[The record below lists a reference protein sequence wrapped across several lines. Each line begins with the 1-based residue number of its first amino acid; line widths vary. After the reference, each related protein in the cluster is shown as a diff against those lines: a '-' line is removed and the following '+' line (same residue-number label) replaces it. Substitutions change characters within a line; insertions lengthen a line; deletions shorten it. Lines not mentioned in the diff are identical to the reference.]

1 MQMGLD
7 DVLKENFNLASF
19 RPGQKEIISSIINKK
34 DVLAVLP
41 TGGGK
46 SLCFQFPAI
55 FHKELVIVVSPL
67 IALMKDQV
75 RSLHSHGIPAG
86 AIYSGQTEDEKR
98 KIFSDIQKGGPYVLY
113 LSPERV
119 QKEGFQQWIR
129 GKKIALFAIDE
140 AHCVSQWGHDFRE
153 EYSQLSILKRLRPDV
168 PTLAL
173 TASAT
178 PTVLTDIA
186 RQIHLKNPEKRV
198 HGFYRPNL
206 YFQVELCD
214 GDEMKNQ
221 LLIQGIQQ
229 HPTGRIIVYCGTR
242 KKTEEIHQELSNLF
256 RGVGYYHAGLS
267 PKKRTEV
274 QEQYMNNDLRILVAT
289 NAFGMGIDQ
298 ADVRLVIHYHM
309 PATIDALYQEMG
321 RAGRD
326 GLDSTC
332 IMLYAAKDKGLQ
344 SYFIQSSE
352 APQEIKSARW
362 RNLEA
367 LVNYSESSEC
377 RHAEILTYY
386 QDAQRIP
393 QCGHCDN
400 CTPQS
405 DRKIVLPKFTLA
417 ERIKDALPS
426 SLQNK
431 APKSPN
437 KLAKKRRSGSDVVV
451 LNDTQ
456 EKRFQALKA
465 WRRQKS
471 VELDVPAFIIFSDRT
486 LRELALLNP
495 ADFNELQNIHGIGSE
510 KLERYGADVMLVLT
524 ES

>member
-1 MQMGLD
+1 MQMELD
-7 DVLKENFNLASF
+7 SVLKQNFNLAAF
-19 RPGQKEIISSIINKK
+19 RPGQKEIIWSIIHNK

-46 SLCFQFPAI
+46 SLCFQFPAV
-55 FHKELVIVVSPL
+55 FKKELVIVVSPL

-75 RSLHSHGIPAG
+75 RSLQNNGIPAG

-129 GKKIALFAIDE
+129 SKNIALFAIDE
-140 AHCVSQWGHDFRE
+140 AHCVSQWGHDFRA
-153 EYSQLSILKRLRPDV
+153 EYGQLNILKRLRPDV

-178 PTVLTDIA
+178 PTVLHDIA
-186 RQIHLKNPEKRV
+186 RQINLKNPEKRV

-206 YFQVELCD
+206 YFQVEMCD
-214 GDEMKNQ
+214 SEEQKDR
-221 LLIQGIQQ
+221 LLVQGIQQ
-229 HPTGRIIVYCGTR
+229 HPEGRIIVYCGTR
-242 KKTEEIHQELSNLF
+242 KKTEEVHQELSNIF
-256 RGVGYYHAGLS
+256 SGVGYYHAGLT
-267 PKKRTEV
+267 PTKRTEV
-274 QEQYMNNDLRILVAT
+274 QEKYMKGDLRILVAT

-326 GLDSTC
+326 GNDSTC
-332 IMLYAAKDKGLQ
+332 MMLYAAKDKGLQ
-344 SYFIQSSE
+344 SYFIQSSD

-362 RNLEA
+362 RNLDA

-377 RHAEILTYY
+377 RHGEILTYY
-386 QDAQRIP
+386 QDAQRI
-393 QCGHCDN
+393 QSCGHCDN
-400 CTPQS
+400 CDPLS
-405 DRKIVLPKFTLA
+405 SRKINLPKATVLSRLS
-417 ERIKDALPS
+417 E
-426 SLQNK
+426 
-431 APKSPN
+431 
-437 KLAKKRRSGSDVVV
+437 KLVKPTKLSGKKLSNADTVLLDETQDV
-451 LNDTQ
+451 
-456 EKRFQALKA
+456 RFRALKA
-465 WRRQKS
+465 WRKQKAS
-471 VELDVPAFIIFSDRT
+471 ELDVPAFIIFSDRT
-486 LRELALLNP
+486 LRELAIQNP
-495 ADFNELQNIHGIGSE
+495 GNFEDLKNVHGIGTE

>member
-1 MQMGLD
+1 MQTELD
-7 DVLKENFNLASF
+7 SVLKENFNLATF

-46 SLCFQFPAI
+46 SLCFQFPAV
-55 FHKELVIVVSPL
+55 FTKELVIVVSPL

-75 RSLHSHGIPAG
+75 RSLKNNKIPAG

-98 KIFSDIQKGGPYVLY
+98 QIFSDIQKGGPYVLY

-129 GKKIALFAIDE
+129 GRKIALFAIDE
-140 AHCVSQWGHDFRE
+140 AHCVSQWGHDFRA
-153 EYSQLSILKRLRPDV
+153 EYSQLNILKRLRPDV

-178 PTVLTDIA
+178 PTVLHDIA
-186 RQIHLKNPEKRV
+186 LQIHLRNPEKRV

-206 YFQVELCD
+206 YFQVEMCD
-214 GDEMKNQ
+214 GEDMKNQ
-221 LLIQGIQQ
+221 LLFKGIEQ
-229 HPTGRIIVYCGTR
+229 HPTGRVIVYCGTR
-242 KKTEEIHQELSNLF
+242 KKTEEVHQELSERF
-256 RGVGYYHAGLS
+256 SGVGYYHAGLT
-267 PKKRTEV
+267 PNKRTQV
-274 QEQYMNNDLRILVAT
+274 QEQYMNGDLRILVAT

-298 ADVRLVIHYHM
+298 SDVRLVIHYHM
-309 PATIDALYQEMG
+309 PSTIDALYQEMG

-326 GLDSTC
+326 GQDSTC
-332 IMLYAAKDKGLQ
+332 MMLYASKDKGLQ
-344 SYFIQSSE
+344 SYFIQSSD

-362 RNLEA
+362 RNLDA

-400 CTPQS
+400 CLPQS
-405 DRKIVLPKFTLA
+405 DRRIVLPKVTIV
-417 ERIKDALPS
+417 ERIKD
-426 SLQNK
+426 K
-431 APKSPN
+431 MPKSAST
-437 KLAKKRRSGSDVVV
+437 KSSSKKRSQGSDAII
-451 LNDTQ
+451 LDDNQ
-456 EKRFQALKA
+456 EAVFQALKF
-465 WRRQKS
+465 WRKQKA

-486 LRELALLNP
+486 LRELALHNP
-495 ADFNELQNIHGIGSE
+495 SNFDALQNIHGIGAE
-510 KLERYGADVMLVLT
+510 KLERYGADVMLVLK

>member
-1 MQMGLD
+1 MEMILL
-7 DVLKENFNLASF
+7 LKEKFNLNAF
-19 RPGQKEIISSIINKK
+19 RPGQQEIISAILNKR

-46 SLCFQFPAI
+46 SLCFQYPAM
-55 FHKELVIVVSPL
+55 FHQKLVIVISPL

-75 RSLHSHGIPAG
+75 RSLQNMGIPAG

-98 KIFSDIQKGGPYVLY
+98 HIFSTIQKGGPYILY

-119 QKEGFQQWIR
+119 QKEGFQQWITN
-129 GKKIALFAIDE
+129 KNIALFAIDE

-153 EYSQLSILKRLRPDV
+153 EYGQLNVLKRLRPDV

-178 PTVLTDIA
+178 PLVLHDIA

-206 YFQVELCD
+206 YFQVELCENED
-214 GDEMKNQ
+214 KKDD
-221 LLIQGIQQ
+221 LLVQGIQQ
-229 HPTGRIIVYCGTR
+229 HPEGRIIVYCGTR
-242 KKTEEIHQELSNLF
+242 KKTEEVHQHLATLF
-256 RGVGYYHAGLS
+256 SGVGFYHAGLAS
-267 PKKRTEV
+267 AKRTDV
-274 QEQYMNNDLRILVAT
+274 QEQYMNGDLRILVAT

-298 ADVRLVIHYHM
+298 ANVRLVIHYHM

-326 GLDSTC
+326 GHDSTC
-332 IMLYAAKDKGLQ
+332 MMLYAAKDKGLQ
-344 SYFIQSSE
+344 SYFIQSSD
-352 APQEIKSARW
+352 APQEIKSSRW
-362 RNLEA
+362 RNLDA

-386 QDAQRIP
+386 QDAQRISN
-393 QCGHCDN
+393 CGHCDN
-400 CTPQS
+400 CVPRSPRRITLTSASSVTNIFKDQQ
-405 DRKIVLPKFTLA
+405 PKTKLEKA
-417 ERIKDALPS
+417 GSKKKSSALPVFME
-426 SLQNK
+426 
-431 APKSPN
+431 PH
-437 KLAKKRRSGSDVVV
+437 
-451 LNDTQ
+451 Q
-456 EKRFQALKA
+456 EARFQALKA

-471 VELDVPAFIIFSDRT
+471 IELDIPAFIIFSDRT
-486 LRELALLNP
+486 LKELATQNP
-495 ADFNELQNIHGIGSE
+495 AHFDDLKNIHGIGTE
-510 KLERYGADVMLVLT
+510 KLERYGADIMLVLT